1 MAEFDHMIYRKKN
14 HNLKPANSVMGILK
28 RWGTSQI
35 FRRGSK
41 K

>member
-1 MAEFDHMIYRKKN
+1 LQEKKN
-14 HNLKPANSVMGILK
+14 HNLKAANSVLDILK
-28 RWGTSQI
+28 GWGTSQI